1 LVEVVC
7 AKRSVHSGPRARV
20 AAVSCL
26 KSPALVAFTCLRRL
40 QPPSDP
46 IAWIE
51 QHKGSVI
58 FIDEAYAPPKSRDCI
73 LLPFTRARYDL
84 KPASEKNGR
93 DVVNHLMK
101 VVLTNK
107 EDYVFILAGYKD
119 DISKELYR

>member
-1 LVEVVC
+1 MV
-7 AKRSVHSGPRARV
+7 
-20 AAVSCL
+20 
-26 KSPALVAFTCLRRL
+26 KSPRLFVAFNCSCRI

-58 FIDEAYAPPKSRDCI
+58 FIDEAYEPRVWRLHSAP
-73 LLPFTRARYDL
+73 FHARARYDL

>member
-1 LVEVVC
+1 
-7 AKRSVHSGPRARV
+7 
-20 AAVSCL
+20 
-26 KSPALVAFTCLRRL
+26 
-40 QPPSDP
+40 
-46 IAWIE
+46 
-51 QHKGSVI
+51 
-58 FIDEAYAPPKSRDCI
+58 
-73 LLPFTRARYDL
+73 L

>member
-1 LVEVVC
+1 M
-7 AKRSVHSGPRARV
+7 
-20 AAVSCL
+20 SCL
-26 KSPALVAFTCLRRL
+26 KSPAFVAFNCSCRL

-58 FIDEAYAPPKSRDCI
+58 FIDEAYVPPKQRCGDHI

-119 DISKELYR
+119 DISKELYRWLLLK